1 MAMLHSIAPMLFISL
16 LIQLQSRHKLASP
29 MPGDPQI
36 LQQSVVIAALLIL
49 DSLFLRI
56 LSMSALLDRPMTRS
70 VSFPAMLI
78 VEVNVRCFSVAEQE
92 RLDRDQG
99 FSR

>member
-1 MAMLHSIAPMLFISL
+1 
-16 LIQLQSRHKLASP
+16 
-29 MPGDPQI
+29 MPGDPADFTAKA
-36 LQQSVVIAALLIL
+36 LAIAALLIL

-78 VEVNVRCFSVAEQE
+78 VKSMFVVF
-92 RLDRDQG
+92 L
-99 FSR
+99 